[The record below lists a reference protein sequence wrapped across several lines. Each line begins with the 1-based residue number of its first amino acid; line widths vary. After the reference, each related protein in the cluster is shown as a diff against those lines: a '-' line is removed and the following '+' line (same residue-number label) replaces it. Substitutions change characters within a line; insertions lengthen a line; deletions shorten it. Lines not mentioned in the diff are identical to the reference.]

1 MKTIT
6 KSITILQPFQ
16 LAGMREPHAP
26 GTFELQIDEDP
37 IDVVW
42 EAYHRTMTLILS
54 SNGLTEMWPMSDE
67 ELQRTSGV
75 ISPLDAC

>member
-1 MKTIT
+1 MKTTI
-6 KSITILQPFQ
+6 KSITIPQPFQ

-54 SNGLTEMWPMSDE
+54 SHGLTEMWPMSDE
-67 ELQRTSGV
+67 EIHRTSGV
-75 ISPLDAC
+75 VSEL